1 MSDFVL
7 IYSCETTSFPQCTRD
22 ICLNILPT
30 KISLF
35 KQSHVD
41 AESTTSPLEER
52 GDLQPFLRKAMKTCF
67 SFLVEPASTKEN
79 NCLNAAK
86 ACNLNDTCKKYRS
99 AYINPC
105 TSRVSTSEVC
115 NKRKC
120 HKALRQ
126 FFDKV
131 IKSGKSGERF
141 IFCWPGVKYLKVKR
155 PVLSFDSVLWR
166 LSWTLGEVFADM
178 N

>member
-1 MSDFVL
+1 MSNKKVFWSSSLWHEFSNHTPVSWPKNL
-7 IYSCETTSFPQCTRD
+7 FACWWKVKSHWKVT
-22 ICLNILPT
+22 LLPT
-30 KISLF
+30 NLWTCPESET
-35 KQSHVD
+35 QSTLKPVFFSH
-41 AESTTSPLEER
+41 SP
-52 GDLQPFLRKAMKTCF
+52 PA
-67 SFLVEPASTKEN
+67 EPASTKEN

-105 TSRVSTSEVC
+105 TSRVSASEVC

-131 IKSGKSGERF
+131 IGRQKF
-141 IFCWPGVKYLKVKR
+141 VCHYIFFLVGIWLCRSNQPPDVKR
-155 PVLSFDSVLWR
+155 QEKNVDFKMSLCQ
-166 LSWTLGEVFADM
+166 
-178 N
+178 